1 VRFINGQA
9 LRDGAVLSP
18 MDVERELVEIV
29 EQLEHGTA
37 TLTRLLEEQEQVDT
51 DLELRTAQVML
62 RSGQKSEGMR
72 KAEALDVL
80 EDEVRQSRKL
90 AQKVRLVRE
99 TQHNLRAELE
109 AVRSIGA
116 SVRSSMW
123 EGQGTG
129 GNNAGT
135 GRGRG

>member
-1 VRFINGQA
+1 MRFINGQA